1 MTDFANHLGKS
12 EAQRNPNAKIKL
24 PIPQAAAKVA
34 HEAVRRIG
42 ALFG

>member
-12 EAQRNPNAKIKL
+12 ESQRNPNAKIKL
-24 PIPQAAAKVA
+24 PITQAVAKVA
-34 HEAVRRIG
+34 HEAARRIG